1 MPKLKI
7 VWVAAV
13 LALTACGGPA
23 ETGGQ
28 VATLASTAP
37 TKAVSP
43 AAATAARPQ
52 LRLDTSEEEANRF
65 WAAYNA
71 CLVKHGVKT
80 NPGRAGAVAAVG
92 GAPGLVLDDSGEP
105 KAAYTACAGK
115 LPQQPP
121 ELDEDKNP
129 NYAQQWNDNV
139 KCLRAHGLMVHVTNP
154 GEWTYDSSD
163 GTTPDNQAE
172 IEHACLL
179 EAFGGQAK

>member
-1 MPKLKI
+1 MSKLRI
-7 VWVAAV
+7 VCVAAV
-13 LALTACGGPA
+13 LALTACSSPA
-23 ETGGQ
+23 ETGGGQ

-37 TKAVSP
+37 TKASP
-43 AAATAARPQ
+43 AASTAARPQ
-52 LRLDTSEEEANRF
+52 LRLDTSEEEANRL
-65 WAAYNA
+65 WEAYKK
-71 CLVKHGVKT
+71 CLVKNGVKT
-80 NPGRAGAVAAVG
+80 NTERAGPVG
-92 GAPGLVLDDSGEP
+92 AGPGLVLDDSGEP

-163 GTTPDNQAE
+163 GTIPDNQAE
-172 IEHACLL
+172 IEDACLL